1 MRKVNIMV
9 DVSDEVY
16 DSVVAPY
23 KKSRGFSKLINSLLI
38 GYLKDDYVAA
48 YVDGTL
54 DALKGK
60 SYEAFDEAIAS
71 MNNSFATVGMLADSA
86 ESMMQEGINAVK
98 VGGKKHNEEVSEDDM
113 DVLIEDTNL
122 KEATNQVEER
132 EEVKKD
138 ESSDLR
144 EEMQALKLQNEEMNK
159 NFKAIME
166 MMKSMGMATKG
177 MDTNAF
183 AESSNPEETESE
195 KDEVA
200 VTSEGEVHQEYAEE
214 TVTHKASASERKVSP
229 VVETSSVPVEEKKHD
244 ESEVLDED
252 DPLAGDITF
261 GDEDTEVPLFDMDDE
276 EEEDDSDEDFLS
288 GLLQGQVMS
297 V

>member
-98 VGGKKHNEEVSEDDM
+98 IGDKKHNEEVSEDDM
-113 DVLIEDTNL
+113 DVLIDDTNL

-132 EEVKKD
+132 EEVKK
-138 ESSDLR
+138 EENSDLR
-144 EEMQALKLQNEEMNK
+144 EEVQALKLQNEEMNK

-166 MMKSMGMATKG
+166 MMKSMGMAT
-177 MDTNAF
+177 NAF
-183 AESSNPEETESE
+183 AEGSNPEETASE
-195 KDEVA
+195 DEVA
-200 VTSEGEVHQEYAEE
+200 VTSEAESHQERTEE
-214 TVTHKASASERKVSP
+214 ADTRKVSASERKVSP
-229 VVETSSVPVEEKKHD
+229 VVETSSVPVEEKKHE

-252 DPLAGDITF
+252 DPLAEDITF
-261 GDEDTEVPLFDMDDE
+261 GDEDTEVPLFDMDEE

>member
-1 MRKVNIMV
+1 MV

-98 VGGKKHNEEVSEDDM
+98 IDGRKHNEEVSEDDM
-113 DVLIEDTNL
+113 DVLIDDTNL

-144 EEMQALKLQNEEMNK
+144 EEVQALKLQNEEMNK

-166 MMKSMGMATKG
+166 MMKSMGMAT
-177 MDTNAF
+177 NAF
-183 AESSNPEETESE
+183 AESSNPDKTENKVE
-195 KDEVA
+195 DDEVA
-200 VTSEGEVHQEYAEE
+200 VTSEVEVHQEYAEE

>member
-23 KKSRGFSKLINSLLI
+23 KKSRGFSNLINSLLI

-54 DALKGK
+54 DALRGK
-60 SYEAFDEAIAS
+60 SIEAFDEAIAS

-86 ESMMQEGINAVK
+86 ENLMQEGIDAVS
-98 VGGKKHNEEVSEDDM
+98 VNGKKHLNEEVSEDDM
-113 DVLIEDTNL
+113 DVLIDDTTP
-122 KEATNQVEER
+122 KEAYNPVEEKVR
-132 EEVKKD
+132 VKNEED
-138 ESSDLR
+138 SDLR
-144 EEMQALKLQNEEMNK
+144 EEVEALKQQNEEMNK
-159 NFKAIME
+159 NFKTLME
-166 MMKSMGMATKG
+166 MMKSMGMG
-177 MDTNAF
+177 SNVF
-183 AESSNPEETESE
+183 AEGSTTDETDSKVGNE
-195 KDEVA
+195 EVA
-200 VTSEGEVHQEYAEE
+200 VTSEDKINREYIEE
-214 TVTHKASASERKVSP
+214 TDTSEVAVPERKVSP
-229 VVETSSVPVEEKKHD
+229 VVETSSVPVEEKNYKD
-244 ESEVLDED
+244 SEAYDED

-261 GDEDTEVPLFDMDDE
+261 GDEDTEVSLFDMEDE

>member
-113 DVLIEDTNL
+113 DVLIDDTNL

-132 EEVKKD
+132 EEVKK
-138 ESSDLR
+138 EENSDLR
-144 EEMQALKLQNEEMNK
+144 EEVQALKLQNEEMNK

-166 MMKSMGMATKG
+166 MMKSMGMAT
-177 MDTNAF
+177 NAF
-183 AESSNPEETESE
+183 AESSNPDETENKVE
-195 KDEVA
+195 DDEVA
-200 VTSEGEVHQEYAEE
+200 VTSEVEVHQEYAEE
-214 TVTHKASASERKVSP
+214 TVTHKVSASERKVSP
-229 VVETSSVPVEEKKHD
+229 VVETSSVPVEENKHE
-244 ESEVLDED
+244 ESEVFDED

>member
-1 MRKVNIMV
+1 MV

-54 DALKGK
+54 DALRGK

-113 DVLIEDTNL
+113 DVLIDDTNL

-132 EEVKKD
+132 EEVKK
-138 ESSDLR
+138 EENSDLR
-144 EEMQALKLQNEEMNK
+144 EEVQALKLQNEEMSK

-166 MMKSMGMATKG
+166 MMKSMGMT
-177 MDTNAF
+177 TNAF
-183 AESSNPEETESE
+183 AESSNPEETESAN
-195 KDEVA
+195 DEVA
-200 VTSEGEVHQEYAEE
+200 VTSESEVPQEYAEE
-214 TVTHKASASERKVSP
+214 TDIPEVNASERQVSP
-229 VVETSSVPVEEKKHD
+229 VVETSSVPVEEKNHE

-252 DPLAGDITF
+252 DPLSGDVTF

>member
-54 DALKGK
+54 DALRGK

-86 ESMMQEGINAVK
+86 ESMMKEGINAVK

-113 DVLIEDTNL
+113 DVLIDDTNL
-122 KEATNQVEER
+122 KEASNQVEEK
-132 EEVKKD
+132 EEVKK
-138 ESSDLR
+138 EENSDLR
-144 EEMQALKLQNEEMNK
+144 EEVQALKLQNEEMSK

-166 MMKSMGMATKG
+166 MMKSMGMAT
-177 MDTNAF
+177 NAF
-183 AESSNPEETESE
+183 AESSNPEETASAN
-195 KDEVA
+195 DEVA
-200 VTSEGEVHQEYAEE
+200 VTSEGEVHQGYTEE
-214 TVTHKASASERKVSP
+214 TATHEVSASERKVSP
-229 VVETSSVPVEEKKHD
+229 VVETSSVPVEEKKHE